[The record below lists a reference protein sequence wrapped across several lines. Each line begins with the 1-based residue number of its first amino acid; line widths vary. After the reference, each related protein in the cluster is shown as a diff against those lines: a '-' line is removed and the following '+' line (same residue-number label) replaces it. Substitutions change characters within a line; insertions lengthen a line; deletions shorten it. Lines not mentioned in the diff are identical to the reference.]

1 MYKIGKVLL
10 ITAALLLL
18 FSGVSLAQNN
28 YEVLFSVDMAV
39 QVAVGNFDVVGDTC
53 VVRGNFN
60 GWGGY
65 QDELFKSPFDT
76 IYSALIDTL
85 TLTPITDT
93 TWYKFVYVHDGND
106 VWESLPFDP
115 SVNTDNRWFHATG
128 NEQDLNGNGLLEI
141 VLDTVYFSNISF
153 ADIFQDSTDIIFEVD
168 VRPAHAYL
176 AMFDSITFGGVSVTS
191 IDCVYIASGAT
202 GTTPEMQW
210 VWDLPSLSSP
220 EAKDQKMNDDGI
232 NGDLTAGDSVWSLPV
247 KFHPGASKIFTF
259 KYGLNGIDNEAG
271 FASNHSQAV
280 APLRWFN
287 QLGDQDSAFYGG
299 VWNYVTMTPLGIE
312 DFIDLSSLP
321 RYYDIFQN
329 YPNPFNPTTTIPYAL
344 IKGAD
349 VKLTVYNILGEEV
362 RTLINRKIEPGVRT
376 IVWDGRDDSGQLVGS
391 GIYFYH
397 FQAEGFAKTMKMVLM
412 R

>member
-18 FSGVSLAQNN
+18 FSGVSSAQNQ

-39 QVAVGNFDVVGDTC
+39 QVAVGHFDVVGDTC
-53 VVRGNFN
+53 VVRGSFN
-60 GWGGY
+60 GWAGY

-76 IYSALIDTL
+76 IYSNLIDTL
-85 TLTPITDT
+85 SLTPVTDT
-93 TWYKFVYVHDGND
+93 VFYKFVYVHDGGD
-106 VWESLPFDP
+106 YWE
-115 SVNTDNRWFHATG
+115 DNIGNRMFHATG

-141 VLDTVYFSNISF
+141 LLDTVYFDNISF
-153 ADIFQDSTDIIFEVD
+153 ADIFQDSTDIVFEVD

-176 AMFDSITFGGVSVTS
+176 AMFDSITFGGVTVTS
-191 IDCVYIASGAT
+191 IDCVYIASGAA
-202 GTTPEMQW
+202 GTTPVMNW

-232 NGDLTAGDSVWSLPV
+232 NGDLTAGDSVWSIPV
-247 KFHPGASKIFTF
+247 KFHPGASKTFTF

-271 FASNHSQAV
+271 FAANHSQIV
-280 APLRWFN
+280 APPRWFN

-299 VWNYVTMTPLGIE
+299 VWDYVNMTPLGIG
-312 DFIDLSSLP
+312 DFIDLSKLP

-349 VKLTVYNILGEEV
+349 VRLTVYNILGEKI
-362 RTLINRKIEPGVRT
+362 RTLIDRKIEPGVKT
-376 IVWDGRDDSGQLVGS
+376 VTWDGRDDSGQLVGS
-391 GIYFYH
+391 GVYFYH
-397 FQAEGFAKTMKMVLM
+397 FQADGYTKTMKMVLM